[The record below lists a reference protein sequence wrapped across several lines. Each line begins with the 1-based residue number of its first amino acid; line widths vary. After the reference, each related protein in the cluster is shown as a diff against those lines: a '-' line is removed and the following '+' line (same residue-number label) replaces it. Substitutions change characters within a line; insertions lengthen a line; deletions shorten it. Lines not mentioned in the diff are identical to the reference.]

1 MLRTRRILPAFW
13 KSYLWKSGFVMCAP
27 SKCADVSFSLCA
39 CCAGSCC
46 ASSDFMASNS
56 NRRTLPCHTYLNL
69 PLRSR
74 DLALDL
80 FISCLSLSL
89 SLSLSQILSQILSHP
104 LVLAQNK
111 ILDLQSNHR
120 FGNNQ
125 IENLERKT
133 GETRIGEFELKSRK
147 PWRTRKRV
155 EERGRG
161 RVCGVLLTG
170 AAGVFDSNV
179 VAWLV
184 FWFGL
189 V

>member
-1 MLRTRRILPAFW
+1 MDVRLFQGVCGGRTFGIASSMLRTRRILPAFW

-80 FISCLSLSL
+80 LISCLSLSL

-111 ILDLQSNHR
+111 ITH
-120 FGNNQ
+120 
-125 IENLERKT
+125 
-133 GETRIGEFELKSRK
+133 
-147 PWRTRKRV
+147 TRKLLQV
-155 EERGRG
+155 E
-161 RVCGVLLTG
+161 
-170 AAGVFDSNV
+170 
-179 VAWLV
+179 
-184 FWFGL
+184 
-189 V
+189 

>member
-1 MLRTRRILPAFW
+1 MKKRMKKRMNKKRKKGGGQKEPRRGTEVPLLRNTTHKGAWARSTQSI
-13 KSYLWKSGFVMCAP
+13 
-27 SKCADVSFSLCA
+27 
-39 CCAGSCC
+39 
-46 ASSDFMASNS
+46 NS
-56 NRRTLPCHTYLNL
+56 NAQFPPPKAPAHQHRRGLLKN
-69 PLRSR
+69 
-74 DLALDL
+74 
-80 FISCLSLSL
+80 I
-89 SLSLSQILSQILSHP
+89 
-104 LVLAQNK
+104 QNK